1 MLGRKLCGNERQIAK
16 RKGIVNRFKG
26 RVIKNLN
33 GRFNNYAISLIIRQ
47 VFMHWDCELVENELF
62 FVHMK
67 INYHQ
72 SNREKLSEKT
82 KDRFHIG
89 GSKQW

>member
-1 MLGRKLCGNERQIAK
+1 M
-16 RKGIVNRFKG
+16 
-26 RVIKNLN
+26 IKNLN

-47 VFMHWDCELVENELF
+47 VFVQWDCELVENELS

-72 SNREKLSEKT
+72 SNRKKLSEKR

-89 GSKQW
+89 GGKQW

>member
-1 MLGRKLCGNERQIAK
+1 MLGRRLCGNERQIAK

-47 VFMHWDCELVENELF
+47 VFVQWDCELVENELF

-89 GSKQW
+89 GGKQW

>member
-1 MLGRKLCGNERQIAK
+1 MCGNERQIAK

-47 VFMHWDCELVENELF
+47 VFVQWDCELVENELF

-72 SNREKLSEKT
+72 SNRKKLSEKR

-89 GSKQW
+89 GGKQW

>member
-1 MLGRKLCGNERQIAK
+1 M
-16 RKGIVNRFKG
+16 
-26 RVIKNLN
+26 IKNLN

-47 VFMHWDCELVENELF
+47 VFMHWDCELFENELF

-72 SNREKLSEKT
+72 SNREKLPEKK

-89 GSKQW
+89 GGKQWQWC